1 MADARIISLAS
12 PGQDGSAPSSPI
24 LSPAEPEEAEE
35 AFVLVDAPITSLA
48 SLTSKVTIAKK
59 ASQTWKGFSLKK
71 QLNRVKKN
79 TLAVKEKSSAC
90 PSPGNVS
97 PSDDAPADPG
107 GFEEEV
113 RTEGGGASEKWPD
126 GRTPGDDVV
135 GDDGGVEEGDARLS
149 RPVDL
154 PLFDNDQP
162 VRPARYQ
169 KKKTSADSGSKRDVR
184 LLSVPNVKAQKTEQG
199 TCRDLR
205 RKAQPAGHAG
215 QASIGNIL
223 IRRFSKLR
231 ALSKAV
237 HGPGRLHVLL
247 SIPFSPSPVQAST

>member
-1 MADARIISLAS
+1 M
-12 PGQDGSAPSSPI
+12 
-24 LSPAEPEEAEE
+24 
-35 AFVLVDAPITSLA
+35 
-48 SLTSKVTIAKK
+48 TIAKK

-97 PSDDAPADPG
+97 PSDDFAADAC
-107 GFEEEV
+107 GFDEDV
-113 RTEGGGASEKWPD
+113 GTETGGASDKWPD
-126 GRTPGDDVV
+126 GRTSGDDA
-135 GDDGGVEEGDARLS
+135 GADDGGVEEGDPRLS

-169 KKKTSADSGSKRDVR
+169 KKKTSSDSGSKRDVR
-184 LLSVPNVKAQKTEQG
+184 LLSVPNVKAQKTEPG

-205 RKAQPAGHAG
+205 RKAQPSGHAG
-215 QASIGNIL
+215 QATLGNIL

-247 SIPFSPSPVQAST
+247 SIPFSPPLSQAST